1 MFGWSWCGKIPYLQ
15 IAGTLYGI
23 TVIIKIALFF
33 HQLYIKLFYTLES
46 FYLLSC
52 FRNITLK
59 TFGSNYRKMYREPT
73 KRRAWLVSVQA

>member
-1 MFGWSWCGKIPYLQ
+1 MGKYRIYRLQ
-15 IAGTLYGI
+15 VHFMLLS
-23 TVIIKIALFF
+23 VIIKIALFF